1 MCHIV
6 MRNIPQ
12 FNLLKCIYS
21 IPALLEGICRHMQV
35 IPAMFILDSGWYGFA
50 ECPDLTWLVYCNILQ
65 IAQNLGGVLGSHV
78 WRQSNLHQ
86 CQQTNATVCKCVSPR
101 CRSTVIQGSKSGKHW
116 NIMRHL
122 QRYTKMHHWSTRV
135 SVSKVHARHHSPRDE
150 ASHTQK
156 LARICSQPG
165 SHSCPNEVMPGDL
178 LPCRFGNV
186 DGIPNWLGLHP
197 EHLHLHGAK
206 EFGQYGVCGC

>member
-1 MCHIV
+1 MHLFHPSIV
-6 MRNIPQ
+6 GRHLQTYAGDTCNVYLGFRLIWVCWVSRFDMVG
-12 FNLLKCIYS
+12 LLQ
-21 IPALLEGICRHMQV
+21 H
-35 IPAMFILDSGWYGFA
+35 FA
-50 ECPDLTWLVYCNILQ
+50 DCPEF
-65 IAQNLGGVLGSHV
+65 GGVLGSHV

-135 SVSKVHARHHSPRDE
+135 SVSKVHARHHPPRDE

-206 EFGQYGVCGC
+206 EFGQYGICGC